1 MVELTIT
8 PDFQWDPKV
17 HGRAEPFW
25 VFVED
30 VNGEQI
36 LHQEMFVLQER
47 GAEEEHTLNFTVPIT
62 EPLPPQYFIR
72 VVSDRW
78 INAQTLLPVS
88 FRHLILPDKYP
99 PHTELLDLQPLPLT
113 ALRCPEAEKIYAA
126 QGLKVFNPIQTQ
138 TFSMLYSSNDNVLV
152 CAPAASGKILCA
164 EFAVLKM
171 LTSDDPVK
179 RCVYVVPH
187 AQTAKERFN
196 EWSFKFGKSMGFKV
210 SELVGETTSD
220 VKILEDSHV
229 VITTPEKWDLMSRRW
244 KTRKSVQEV
253 RLFVVDE
260 LHLLDSDVGP
270 TLEAVVS
277 RMRYISVQVQQPIR
291 IVALAASLANAK
303 DVGEWIGAGSN
314 GLFNFSPNVRTV
326 PLELV
331 IQGFDIHHRS
341 TRLLAMSR
349 PVYQSIK
356 QFSPDKPVIVFVP
369 DRKQARMTAIDL
381 LLHAASDDKPKR
393 FLHVPDE
400 AMRPHLAAAR
410 EKSLKQTLEP
420 LGLRRS
426 PRLAPDHG
434 TIY

>member
-1 MVELTIT
+1 M
-8 PDFQWDPKV
+8 
-17 HGRAEPFW
+17 
-25 VFVED
+25 
-30 VNGEQI
+30 
-36 LHQEMFVLQER
+36 
-47 GAEEEHTLNFTVPIT
+47 
-62 EPLPPQYFIR
+62 
-72 VVSDRW
+72 VSDRW

-113 ALRCPEAEKIYAA
+113 ALRCPDAEKLYAA

-138 TFSMLYSSNDNVLV
+138 TFSMLYSSNDNCLV
-152 CAPAASGKILCA
+152 CAPAASGKIICA

-179 RCVYVVPH
+179 RCVYVAPH
-187 AQTAKERFN
+187 ASTAKERFN
-196 EWSFKFGKSMGFKV
+196 EWSFKFGKSMGYRV

-220 VKILEDSHV
+220 VKILEDSHI

-356 QFSPDKPVIVFVP
+356 QFSPEKPVIVFVP

-393 FLHVPDE
+393 FLHVSDD

-410 EKSLKQTLEP
+410 EKSLKQTLESF
-420 LGLRRS
+420 GETR
-426 PRLAPDHG
+426 HG
-434 TIY
+434 CWAVSHPGKS

>member
-1 MVELTIT
+1 
-8 PDFQWDPKV
+8 
-17 HGRAEPFW
+17 
-25 VFVED
+25 
-30 VNGEQI
+30 
-36 LHQEMFVLQER
+36 
-47 GAEEEHTLNFTVPIT
+47 
-62 EPLPPQYFIR
+62 
-72 VVSDRW
+72 
-78 INAQTLLPVS
+78 
-88 FRHLILPDKYP
+88 
-99 PHTELLDLQPLPLT
+99 
-113 ALRCPEAEKIYAA
+113 
-126 QGLKVFNPIQTQ
+126 
-138 TFSMLYSSNDNVLV
+138 
-152 CAPAASGKILCA
+152 
-164 EFAVLKM
+164 
-171 LTSDDPVK
+171 
-179 RCVYVVPH
+179 
-187 AQTAKERFN
+187 
-196 EWSFKFGKSMGFKV
+196 MGYRV

-220 VKILEDSHV
+220 VKILEDSHI

-356 QFSPDKPVIVFVP
+356 QFSPEKPVIVFVP

-393 FLHVPDE
+393 FLHVSDD

-410 EKSLKQTLEP
+410 EKSLKQTLESF
-420 LGLRRS
+420 GETR
-426 PRLAPDHG
+426 HG
-434 TIY
+434 CWAVSHPGKS